1 MVSRKNNI
9 NKKISII
16 TPTYNRCSLLG
27 NLYRSL
33 VNQTNDD
40 FKWIIIDD
48 GSKDNTKEII
58 NSFISEGLVDIT
70 YIYQDN
76 GGKHRALNRAIEICD
91 TELFFIVDSDDMLT
105 PESIE
110 KVLSIYNSISD
121 KSQFCGLAGLRIDS
135 DNKSKTNDL
144 PKDIFDATALEATYK
159 YSLFGDK
166 AEVFFTNV
174 IKNYR
179 FPEFKGENYLTENVL
194 WHKMAQD
201 GYKMRWV
208 NEGIYLC
215 DYRNDGLTKHAFR
228 NAALNCQGE
237 SYYHNQESEFNI
249 PFKWKLKHQA
259 NYFRYGLFYTRN
271 IIKLFNESRNKKLAL
286 ISFPVGVLA
295 AIYTKIKL
303 NMKYA

>member
-1 MVSRKNNI
+1 MVNGKKNRKRV
-9 NKKISII
+9 SIV
-16 TPTYNRCSLLG
+16 TPTYNRSRLL
-27 NLYRSL
+27 NDLYKSL
-33 VNQTNDD
+33 VDQTNDD

-48 GSKDNTKEII
+48 GSQDDTKEVVK
-58 NSFISEGLVDIT
+58 SFINEGVLDIT
-70 YIYQDN
+70 YLYQKN
-76 GGKHRALNRAIEICD
+76 GGKHRALNRAIDICD
-91 TELFFIVDSDDMLT
+91 TQLFFIVDSDDMLI
-105 PESIE
+105 PEAVE
-110 KVLSIYNSISD
+110 KVISIYASIFD
-121 KSQFCGLAGLRIDS
+121 KRQFCGLAGLRIDS
-135 DNKSKTNDL
+135 NNKSKTNEM

-159 YSLFGDK
+159 YKLFGDK
-166 AEVFFTNV
+166 AEVFFTNI

-179 FPEFKGENYLTENVL
+179 FPEFNGENYLTENVL

-215 DYRNDGLTKHAFR
+215 DYRNDGLTKHAFK

-237 SYYHNQESEFNI
+237 SYYHNQESEFDI

-271 IIKLFNESRNKKLAL
+271 IFKLFIESRNKKLAA
-286 ISFPVGVLA
+286 ISFPIGILA

-303 NMKYA
+303 EIKYA